1 MLRRFAFIL
10 AALAAFV
17 GPVLAT
23 DFLHP
28 EQAFRPSARS
38 LDGETLEIRFD
49 IAPGYYLYRDKF
61 RFALEPD
68 FLQIGTPQ
76 IPKG

>member
-17 GPVLAT
+17 GPVLAA

-28 EQAFRPSARS
+28 EQAFRPSARP

-61 RFALEPD
+61 RFAQRTYRDHL
-68 FLQIGTPQ
+68 
-76 IPKG
+76 